1 MCKVFGVS
9 RSGYYAWQS
18 RSASNRQLENQR
30 LTEQITQLFYQSNS
44 SYGSPRITKA
54 LKEAGWS
61 VSRPRVARLMRKA
74 HLRSKVSR
82 KYVVTTD
89 SQHNYR
95 ISPNRLRRAFEPGKI
110 NRAWVSDIT
119 YIHTQQGWLYLT
131 VVLDLGDRKVI
142 GWSLSGSMKAVD
154 TVIPALQM
162 AMINRP
168 PNHGTIFHSDRGVQ
182 YACEEFRKLL
192 KQTAKLLQ
200 SMSRKG
206 NCWDNAVAESF
217 FKSLKSEWLNGTPFR
232 NPKQAQLAVFQYI
245 EIWYNRKRLHSALG
259 YKTPQ
264 EYNLELNQTKRPA

>member
-30 LTEQITQLFYQSNS
+30 LTEQITKLFYQSNS

-95 ISPNRLRRAFEPGKI
+95 ISPDRLRRAFEPGKI

-119 YIHTQQGWLYLT
+119 YIRCGQSWLYLT
-131 VVLDLGDRKVI
+131 SIIDLADRKVV
-142 GWSLSGSMKAVD
+142 GWSLSADMTTEN
-154 TVIPALQM
+154 TV
-162 AMINRP
+162 
-168 PNHGTIFHSDRGVQ
+168 
-182 YACEEFRKLL
+182 YA
-192 KQTAKLLQ
+192 A
-200 SMSRKG
+200 
-206 NCWDNAVAESF
+206 
-217 FKSLKSEWLNGTPFR
+217 WLNARKNRCGVSTFR
-232 NPKQAQLAVFQYI
+232 
-245 EIWYNRKRLHSALG
+245 
-259 YKTPQ
+259 
-264 EYNLELNQTKRPA
+264 